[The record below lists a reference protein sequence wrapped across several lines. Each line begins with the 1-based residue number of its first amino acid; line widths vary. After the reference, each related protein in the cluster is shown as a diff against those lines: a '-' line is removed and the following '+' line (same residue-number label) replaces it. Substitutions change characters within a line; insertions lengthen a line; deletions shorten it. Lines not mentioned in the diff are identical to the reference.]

1 MKINST
7 VLLMKI
13 NIRRF
18 WYEIEESRESKF
30 GSQANN
36 LDPEQSTKVNFKNVN
51 AQVGR
56 KA

>member
-36 LDPEQSTKVNFKNVN
+36 LYPEQSTKVNFKNVN

>member
-30 GSQANN
+30 GCQANN
-36 LDPEQSTKVNFKNVN
+36 LYPEQSTKVNFKNVN